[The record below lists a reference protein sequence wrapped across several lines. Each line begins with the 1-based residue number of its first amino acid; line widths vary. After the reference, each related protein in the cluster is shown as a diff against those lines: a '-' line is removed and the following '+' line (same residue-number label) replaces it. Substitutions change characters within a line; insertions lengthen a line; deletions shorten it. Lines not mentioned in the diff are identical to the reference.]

1 MTINNLPLYELL
13 FDDTDNNNTLGCSKI
28 SLVESPAV
36 EEFFLKFSKDEQ
48 EKEHK
53 SFYFKDDSKH
63 IVTGIAM
70 RADYPIYRNQ
80 DGQEFYVQFS
90 KDTIDKMM
98 QKFMKEQRLF
108 DISLDHNQDV
118 RDCYLIESFIINKER
133 GICPNEF
140 SDVEDGSWIISV
152 KIENQDVWNKICS
165 GEVKGFSIETEMIA
179 NAFSNQ
185 KQKAKELGISVDEL
199 TKLFSIFK

>member
-1 MTINNLPLYELL
+1 MTTINNLPLYELM
-13 FDDTDNNNTLGCSKI
+13 FDDNDDNALGCSKI
-28 SLVESPAV
+28 SLVEDPAV
-36 EEFFLKFSKDEQ
+36 EEFFLKFSKDDQ

-53 SFYFKDDSKH
+53 SFYFKDDSKRV
-63 IVTGIAM
+63 ITGIAM

-80 DGQEFYVQFS
+80 DGKEFYVQFS

-108 DISLDHNQDV
+108 EISLDHNQDV
-118 RDCYLIESFIINKER
+118 RDCYLIESFIINKDR

-165 GEVKGFSIETEMIA
+165 GDVKGFSIETEMIA

-185 KQKAKELGISVDEL
+185 KQKAKELGISVNEL

>member
-1 MTINNLPLYELL
+1 MTINNLPLYELQ
-13 FDDTDNNNTLGCSKI
+13 FDDNDSTLGCSKI
-28 SLVESPAV
+28 SLVEDPAV
-36 EEFFLKFSKDEQ
+36 EEFFLKFSKDRQ

-53 SFYFKDDSKH
+53 SFYFKDESKR

-90 KDTIDKMM
+90 KETIDKMM

-108 DISLDHNQDV
+108 DISLDHSQDV

-179 NAFSNQ
+179 SAFSNQ

>member
-1 MTINNLPLYELL
+1 MTINNLPLYELM
-13 FDDTDNNNTLGCSKI
+13 FDDNDSTLGCSKI
-28 SLVESPAV
+28 SLVEDPAV

-118 RDCYLIESFIINKER
+118 RDCYLVESFIINKER

-179 NAFSNQ
+179 NAFSNH

>member
-13 FDDTDNNNTLGCSKI
+13 FDDNDSTLGCSKI

-53 SFYFKDDSKH
+53 SFYFKDDSRH

-90 KDTIDKMM
+90 KDTIEKMM

-108 DISLDHNQDV
+108 DISLDHKQDIK
-118 RDCYLIESFIINKER
+118 DCYLIESFIINKER

-140 SDVEDGSWIISV
+140 LDVEDGSWIISV
-152 KIENQDVWNKICS
+152 KIENPDVWDKICS

-179 NAFSNQ
+179 SAFSNQ

>member
-1 MTINNLPLYELL
+1 MTINNLPLYELM
-13 FDDTDNNNTLGCSKI
+13 FDDNDSTLGCSKI
-28 SLVESPAV
+28 SLVENPAV
-36 EEFFLKFSKDEQ
+36 EEFFLKFSKDDQ

-53 SFYFKDDSKH
+53 SFYFKDDSKR
-63 IVTGIAM
+63 IITGIAM

-133 GICPNEF
+133 GLCPNEF
-140 SDVEDGSWIISV
+140 SDVENGSWIISV
-152 KIENQDVWNKICS
+152 KIENQDVWDKICS

>member
-1 MTINNLPLYELL
+1 MTIHNLPLYELM
-13 FDDTDNNNTLGCSKI
+13 FDDNDSTLGCSKI
-28 SLVESPAV
+28 SLVEEPAV

-152 KIENQDVWNKICS
+152 KIENKDVWDKICS

>member
-1 MTINNLPLYELL
+1 MTINNLPLYELM
-13 FDDTDNNNTLGCSKI
+13 FDDNDSTLGCSKI

-53 SFYFKDDSKH
+53 SFYFKDDSKR
-63 IVTGIAM
+63 IITGIAM

-90 KDTIDKMM
+90 KYTIEKMM

-108 DISLDHNQDV
+108 DISLDHNKDV

-185 KQKAKELGISVDEL
+185 KKKAKELGISVDEL

>member
-1 MTINNLPLYELL
+1 MTIHNLPLYELM
-13 FDDTDNNNTLGCSKI
+13 FDDNDDNALGCSKI
-28 SLVESPAV
+28 SLVEEPAV
-36 EEFFLKFSKDEQ
+36 EEFFLKFSKDVE

-90 KDTIDKMM
+90 KDTIEKMM
-98 QKFMKEQRLF
+98 QKFMKEQRQF

-118 RDCYLIESFIINKER
+118 IDCYLIESFIINKER

-152 KIENQDVWNKICS
+152 KIENKDVWDKICS

-185 KQKAKELGISVDEL
+185 KHKAKELGISVDEL

>member
-1 MTINNLPLYELL
+1 MTINNLPLYELM
-13 FDDTDNNNTLGCSKI
+13 FDDNDSTLGCSKI

-98 QKFMKEQRLF
+98 QKFMKEQRQF
-108 DISLDHNQDV
+108 DISLDHNKDV

-199 TKLFSIFK
+199 TKLFSIFR

>member
-13 FDDTDNNNTLGCSKI
+13 FDDNADSTLGCSKI

-90 KDTIDKMM
+90 KDTIEKMM

-133 GICPNEF
+133 GLCPNEF

-152 KIENQDVWNKICS
+152 KIENQDVWDKICS

>member
-1 MTINNLPLYELL
+1 MTINNLPLYELM
-13 FDDTDNNNTLGCSKI
+13 FDDNDSTLGCSKI

-36 EEFFLKFSKDEQ
+36 EEFFLKFSKDVE

-118 RDCYLIESFIINKER
+118 KDCYLIESFIINKER

>member
-1 MTINNLPLYELL
+1 MTIHNLPLYELM
-13 FDDTDNNNTLGCSKI
+13 FDDNDSTLGCSKI
-28 SLVESPAV
+28 SLVEDPAI
-36 EEFFLKFSKDEQ
+36 EEFFLKFSKDGQ
-48 EKEHK
+48 EKEKEHE

-90 KDTIDKMM
+90 KDTIEKMM

-118 RDCYLIESFIINKER
+118 RDCYLIESFIINTER

-140 SDVEDGSWIISV
+140 SDVENGSWIISV
-152 KIENQDVWNKICS
+152 KIENNDVWDKICS

>member
-13 FDDTDNNNTLGCSKI
+13 FDDNADSNLGCSKI
-28 SLVESPAV
+28 SLVEDPAV
-36 EEFFLKFSKDEQ
+36 EEFFLKFSKDGQ
-48 EKEHK
+48 EKEHG

-98 QKFMKEQRLF
+98 QKFMKEQRMF
-108 DISLDHNQDV
+108 EISLDHNQDV

-152 KIENQDVWNKICS
+152 KIENQDVWNKIW
-165 GEVKGFSIETEMIA
+165 EENV
-179 NAFSNQ
+179 
-185 KQKAKELGISVDEL
+185 LL
-199 TKLFSIFK
+199 

>member
-1 MTINNLPLYELL
+1 MTINNLPLYELM
-13 FDDTDNNNTLGCSKI
+13 FDDNDSTLGCSKI

-108 DISLDHNQDV
+108 DISLDHNKDV

-185 KQKAKELGISVDEL
+185 KQKAKELGISVDQL
-199 TKLFSIFK
+199 IKIFSIFK

>member
-1 MTINNLPLYELL
+1 MTIHNLPLYELM
-13 FDDTDNNNTLGCSKI
+13 FDDNDSTLGCSKI
-28 SLVESPAV
+28 SLVEEPAV

-53 SFYFKDDSKH
+53 SFYFKDDSRH

-90 KDTIDKMM
+90 KDTIEKMM

-108 DISLDHNQDV
+108 DISLDHKQDIK
-118 RDCYLIESFIINKER
+118 DCYLIESFIINKER

-140 SDVEDGSWIISV
+140 LDVEDGSWIISV
-152 KIENQDVWNKICS
+152 KIENPDVWDKICS

-179 NAFSNQ
+179 SAFSNQ

>member
-1 MTINNLPLYELL
+1 MTINNLPLYELI
-13 FDDTDNNNTLGCSKI
+13 FDENESKLGCSKI
-28 SLVESPAV
+28 SLVEDPAV
-36 EEFFLKFSKDEQ
+36 EEFFLKFSKDDQ

-140 SDVEDGSWIISV
+140 SDVENGSWIISV

>member
-1 MTINNLPLYELL
+1 MTINNLPLYELM
-13 FDDTDNNNTLGCSKI
+13 FDDNDSTLGCSKI

-36 EEFFLKFSKDEQ
+36 EEFFLKFSKDVE

-118 RDCYLIESFIINKER
+118 KDCYLIESFIINKER

-165 GEVKGFSIETEMIA
+165 GEVKGFSIETEMISS
-179 NAFSNQ
+179 AFSNQ

>member
-1 MTINNLPLYELL
+1 MTINNLPLYELM
-13 FDDTDNNNTLGCSKI
+13 FDDNDSTLGCSKI
-28 SLVESPAV
+28 SLVEEPAV
-36 EEFFLKFSKDEQ
+36 EEFFLKFSKDDQ
-48 EKEHK
+48 EKEHE

-98 QKFMKEQRLF
+98 QKFMKEQRQF

-140 SDVEDGSWIISV
+140 SDVENGSWIISV

>member
-1 MTINNLPLYELL
+1 MTINNLPLYELM
-13 FDDTDNNNTLGCSKI
+13 FDDNDSTLGCSKI
-28 SLVESPAV
+28 SLVEYPAV
-36 EEFFLKFSKDEQ
+36 EEFFLKFSKDDK
-48 EKEHK
+48 EKEHE

-98 QKFMKEQRLF
+98 QKFMKEQRQF
-108 DISLDHNQDV
+108 DISLDHNHDIS
-118 RDCYLIESFIINKER
+118 DCYLIESFIINKDR

-140 SDVEDGSWIISV
+140 LDVEDGSWIISV

-165 GEVKGFSIETEMIA
+165 GELKGFSIETEMIA

-185 KQKAKELGISVDEL
+185 KQKAKELGISVDQL
-199 TKLFSIFK
+199 IKLFDIFK

>member
-1 MTINNLPLYELL
+1 MTINNLPLYELM
-13 FDDTDNNNTLGCSKI
+13 FDDNDSTLGCSKI
-28 SLVESPAV
+28 SLVEEPAV
-36 EEFFLKFSKDEQ
+36 EEFFLKFSKDGQ

-90 KDTIDKMM
+90 KDTIEKMM
-98 QKFMKEQRLF
+98 QKFMHEQRLF

-118 RDCYLIESFIINKER
+118 RDCYLIESYIINKER
-133 GICPNEF
+133 GICPTEF
-140 SDVEDGSWIISV
+140 SDVENGSWIISV

-185 KQKAKELGISVDEL
+185 KQKAKELGISTDEL
-199 TKLFSIFK
+199 IKLFSIFK

>member
-13 FDDTDNNNTLGCSKI
+13 FDENDDSTLGCSKI
-28 SLVESPAV
+28 SLVECPAV
-36 EEFFLKFSKDEQ
+36 EEFFLKFSKDDQ

-53 SFYFKDDSKH
+53 SFYFKDDSKR
-63 IVTGIAM
+63 IITGIAM

-80 DGQEFYVQFS
+80 DGKEFYVQFS
-90 KDTIDKMM
+90 KATIDKMM

-108 DISLDHNQDV
+108 EISLDHNKDV

-152 KIENQDVWNKICS
+152 KIENPDVWNKICA

-185 KQKAKELGISVDEL
+185 KQKAAELGISVDEL
-199 TKLFSIFK
+199 SKLFSIFK

>member
-1 MTINNLPLYELL
+1 MTINNLPLYELE
-13 FDDTDNNNTLGCSKI
+13 FDDNDNTLGCSKI

-152 KIENQDVWNKICS
+152 KIENKDVWDKICS

>member
-1 MTINNLPLYELL
+1 MTINNLPLYELQ
-13 FDDTDNNNTLGCSKI
+13 FDDNDSTLGCSKI
-28 SLVESPAV
+28 SLVEEPAV
-36 EEFFLKFSKDEQ
+36 EEFFLKFSKDRQ

-90 KDTIDKMM
+90 KETIDKMM

-108 DISLDHNQDV
+108 DISLDHSQDV

>member
-1 MTINNLPLYELL
+1 MTINNLPLYELM
-13 FDDTDNNNTLGCSKI
+13 FDDNDVNLGCSKI
-28 SLVESPAV
+28 SLVEDPAV
-36 EEFFLKFSKDEQ
+36 EEFFLKFSKDVQ
-48 EKEHK
+48 EKDNEL
-53 SFYFKDDSKH
+53 FYFKDDSKH

-118 RDCYLIESFIINKER
+118 RDCYLIESFIINKDR
-133 GICPNEF
+133 GICPKEF

-152 KIENQDVWNKICS
+152 KIENPDVWNKICS
-165 GEVKGFSIETEMIA
+165 GEVNGFSIETEMIA

>member
-1 MTINNLPLYELL
+1 MTINNLPLYELM
-13 FDDTDNNNTLGCSKI
+13 FDDNDDNTLGCSKI

-53 SFYFKDDSKH
+53 SFYFKDDSRH

>member
-1 MTINNLPLYELL
+1 MTIHNLPLYELM
-13 FDDTDNNNTLGCSKI
+13 FDDNDSTLGCSKI
-28 SLVESPAV
+28 SLVEEPAV

-90 KDTIDKMM
+90 KDTIEKMM

-152 KIENQDVWNKICS
+152 KIENKDVWDKICS

>member
-1 MTINNLPLYELL
+1 MTINNLPLYELQ
-13 FDDTDNNNTLGCSKI
+13 FDDNDSTLGCSKI

-152 KIENQDVWNKICS
+152 KIENEDVWNKICS

-179 NAFSNQ
+179 SAFSNQ
-185 KQKAKELGISVDEL
+185 KQKAKELGISVDQL
-199 TKLFSIFK
+199 IKIFSIFK

>member
-13 FDDTDNNNTLGCSKI
+13 FDDNADSTLGCSKI
-28 SLVESPAV
+28 SLVENPAV

-80 DGQEFYVQFS
+80 YGKEFYVQFS

-98 QKFMKEQRLF
+98 QKFMKEQRQF
-108 DISLDHNQDV
+108 DISLDHKHDV

-140 SDVEDGSWIISV
+140 LDVEDGSWIISV
-152 KIENQDVWNKICS
+152 KIENQDVWDKICS
-165 GEVKGFSIETEMIA
+165 GEVNGFSIETEMIA
-179 NAFSNQ
+179 SAFSNH
-185 KQKAKELGISVDEL
+185 KNKAIELGISVDEL
-199 TKLFSIFK
+199 IKLFSIFK

>member
-1 MTINNLPLYELL
+1 MTINNLPLYELQ
-13 FDDTDNNNTLGCSKI
+13 FDDNDSTLGCSKI
-28 SLVESPAV
+28 SLVENPAV

-90 KDTIDKMM
+90 KDTIEKMM

-152 KIENQDVWNKICS
+152 KIENEDVWNKICS

-179 NAFSNQ
+179 SAFSNQ
-185 KQKAKELGISVDEL
+185 KQKAKELGISVDQL
-199 TKLFSIFK
+199 IKIFSIFK

>member
-1 MTINNLPLYELL
+1 MTIHNLPLYELM
-13 FDDTDNNNTLGCSKI
+13 FDDNDDNALGCSKI
-28 SLVESPAV
+28 SLVENPAV

-152 KIENQDVWNKICS
+152 KIENEDVWNKICS

-179 NAFSNQ
+179 SAFSNQ
-185 KQKAKELGISVDEL
+185 KQKAKELGISVDQL
-199 TKLFSIFK
+199 IKIFSIFK

>member
-1 MTINNLPLYELL
+1 MTIHNLPLYELM
-13 FDDTDNNNTLGCSKI
+13 FDDNDSTLGCSKI
-28 SLVESPAV
+28 SLVEEPAV

-90 KDTIDKMM
+90 KDTIEKMM

-108 DISLDHNQDV
+108 DISLDHKQDIK
-118 RDCYLIESFIINKER
+118 DCYLIESFIINKER

-140 SDVEDGSWIISV
+140 LDVEDGSWIISV
-152 KIENQDVWNKICS
+152 KIENPDVWDKICS

-179 NAFSNQ
+179 SAFSNQ
-185 KQKAKELGISVDEL
+185 KQKAKELGISVDQL
-199 TKLFSIFK
+199 IKIFSIFK

>member
-1 MTINNLPLYELL
+1 MTIHNLPLYELL
-13 FDDTDNNNTLGCSKI
+13 FDDNDNNNNLGCSKI
-28 SLVESPAV
+28 SLVEYPAV
-36 EEFFLKFSKDEQ
+36 EEFFLKFSKDKQ

-98 QKFMKEQRLF
+98 QKFMKEQRMF
-108 DISLDHNQDV
+108 DISLDHKHDV
-118 RDCYLIESFIINKER
+118 MDCYLIESFIINKER

-179 NAFSNQ
+179 SAFTNQ
-185 KQKAKELGISVDEL
+185 KQKAKELGISIDEL

>member
-13 FDDTDNNNTLGCSKI
+13 FDDNADSTLGCSKI
-28 SLVESPAV
+28 SLVEDPAV

-53 SFYFKDDSKH
+53 SFYFKDDSKR
-63 IVTGIAM
+63 IITGIAM
-70 RADYPIYRNQ
+70 RANYPIYRNQ

-98 QKFMKEQRLF
+98 QKFMKEQRVF

-199 TKLFSIFK
+199 SKLFAMFK

>member
-1 MTINNLPLYELL
+1 MTIHNLPLYELM
-13 FDDTDNNNTLGCSKI
+13 FDDNDSTLGCSKI
-28 SLVESPAV
+28 SLVEEPAV

-90 KDTIDKMM
+90 KDTIEKMM

-108 DISLDHNQDV
+108 DISLDHKQDIK
-118 RDCYLIESFIINKER
+118 DCYLIESFIINKER

-140 SDVEDGSWIISV
+140 LDVEDGSWIISV
-152 KIENQDVWNKICS
+152 KIENPDVWDKICS

-179 NAFSNQ
+179 SAFSNQ

>member
-1 MTINNLPLYELL
+1 MTINNLPLYELM
-13 FDDTDNNNTLGCSKI
+13 FDDNDSTLGCSKI
-28 SLVESPAV
+28 SLVEDPAV
-36 EEFFLKFSKDEQ
+36 EEFFLKFSKNVE
-48 EKEHK
+48 EKEHR
-53 SFYFKDDSKH
+53 SFYFKDDHKH
-63 IVTGIAM
+63 IITGIAM

-90 KDTIDKMM
+90 KDTIEKMM

-152 KIENQDVWNKICS
+152 KIENNDVWNKICS

>member
-1 MTINNLPLYELL
+1 MTINNLPLYELM
-13 FDDTDNNNTLGCSKI
+13 FDDNDSTLGCSKI
-28 SLVESPAV
+28 SLVEDPAV
-36 EEFFLKFSKDEQ
+36 EEFFLKFSKDDQ
-48 EKEHK
+48 EKEHE
-53 SFYFKDDSKH
+53 SFYFKDDSKR
-63 IVTGIAM
+63 IITGIAM

-98 QKFMKEQRLF
+98 QKFMKEQRQF
-108 DISLDHNQDV
+108 DISLDHSQDV

-140 SDVEDGSWIISV
+140 RDVENGSWIISV

>member
-1 MTINNLPLYELL
+1 MTINNLPLYELM
-13 FDDTDNNNTLGCSKI
+13 FDDNDSTLGCSKI
-28 SLVESPAV
+28 SLVEEPAV

-90 KDTIDKMM
+90 KDTIEKMM

-152 KIENQDVWNKICS
+152 KIENQDVWSKICS

-199 TKLFSIFK
+199 TKLFAIFK

>member
-1 MTINNLPLYELL
+1 MTINNLPLYELM
-13 FDDTDNNNTLGCSKI
+13 FDDNDSTLGCSKI
-28 SLVESPAV
+28 SLVEEPAV
-36 EEFFLKFSKDEQ
+36 EEFFLKFSKDVE

-179 NAFSNQ
+179 SAFSNQ

>member
-13 FDDTDNNNTLGCSKI
+13 FDDTDDNTLGCSKI
-28 SLVESPAV
+28 SLVENPAV

-80 DGQEFYVQFS
+80 EVYERAKTVRYFS
-90 KDTIDKMM
+90 
-98 QKFMKEQRLF
+98 
-108 DISLDHNQDV
+108 
-118 RDCYLIESFIINKER
+118 
-133 GICPNEF
+133 
-140 SDVEDGSWIISV
+140 
-152 KIENQDVWNKICS
+152 
-165 GEVKGFSIETEMIA
+165 
-179 NAFSNQ
+179 
-185 KQKAKELGISVDEL
+185 
-199 TKLFSIFK
+199 

>member
-1 MTINNLPLYELL
+1 MTIHNLPLYELL
-13 FDDTDNNNTLGCSKI
+13 FDDNDNNNNLGCSKI
-28 SLVESPAV
+28 SLVEYPAV
-36 EEFFLKFSKDEQ
+36 EEFFLKFSKDKQ

-98 QKFMKEQRLF
+98 QKFMKEQRMF
-108 DISLDHNQDV
+108 DISLDHKHDV
-118 RDCYLIESFIINKER
+118 MDCYLIESFIINKER

-179 NAFSNQ
+179 SAFTNQ